1 MSFGGGGSAFFFFRF
16 FRDVEERSGSL
27 VPMRSPSS
35 AKAARFTESVIR
47 EMTRICTRE
56 GGVNLAQG
64 FPDFAAPAAMKEAAK
79 RAIDADVNQYAVT
92 WGAPALRAAIARR
105 TRAYNDLAVDPE
117 HEVTVTCGAT
127 EAMIAALLAT
137 LDPLDEAVVFTP
149 FYENYGPDCVL
160 AGAVPRFVAL
170 RPPHWDFDPAEL
182 AAACGPR
189 TRAILV
195 NPPHNPTGK
204 VFARAELET
213 IAELCRERD
222 LVAVTDEIYEYIL
235 YDGHAHVSL
244 ATLPGMAERTI
255 TISGLSKT
263 WSATGWRIGWALA
276 SAERTAAI
284 RKVHD
289 FLTVGAPAP
298 LQEAAAE
305 ALDFGPE
312 YFRTLAADY
321 TRRRDRLV
329 QGLQALGFSVHRPAG
344 AYYAMAGF
352 ERFARRGESD
362 VDFARRLVEH
372 GGVAVVPGSSFYP
385 PGGGGAELV
394 RFCFAKRDE
403 TLARALD
410 VLAARLR

>member
-1 MSFGGGGSAFFFFRF
+1 
-16 FRDVEERSGSL
+16 
-27 VPMRSPSS
+27 MRSQSS
-35 AKAARFTESVIR
+35 AKAARFSESVIR

-64 FPDFAAPAAMKEAAK
+64 FPDFAAPLAMKEAAK

-105 TRAYNDLAVDPE
+105 MAAYNGLTVDPE
-117 HEVTVTCGAT
+117 REITVTCGAT

-170 RPPHWDFDPAEL
+170 RPPHWTFDPAEL

-195 NPPHNPTGK
+195 NTPHNPTGK
-204 VFARAELET
+204 VFSRAELQT
-213 IAELCRERD
+213 IADLCQERD

-244 ATLPGMAERTI
+244 ATLPGMRERTI

-263 WSATGWRIGWALA
+263 WSATGWRIGWAVA
-276 SAERTAAI
+276 SAERTSALK
-284 RKVHD
+284 KVHD

-305 ALDFGPE
+305 ALDFGPD

-329 QGLQALGFSVHRPAG
+329 EGLRALGFAVHRPAG
-344 AYYAMAGF
+344 AYYVMAGF

-362 VDFARRLVEH
+362 VDFARRLVVN

-385 PGGGGAELV
+385 SGGGGSDLI

-403 TLARALD
+403 TLTRALD
-410 VLAARLR
+410 VLATRLR